1 MSTMLERV
9 RARHDGSRPLIGMSA
24 SGQLGYG
31 VIAPAFEA
39 GIARQPDYIGADM
52 GSVDPGPYY
61 LGAGKMATGA
71 ERTRRDLQ
79 MLLLGARKLDIPLLL
94 GTAGTGGAA
103 PHLEATLAMI
113 RDIAREAG
121 LHFKLA
127 SIRADIDPEQVIA
140 AQQAGGLH
148 PLGRIPVPT
157 AEDIRASRIV
167 GQMGTSGFV
176 RALEM
181 GADVVI
187 AGRACDTGIFAAVP
201 QLLGYPMG
209 LALHMAKIIEC
220 CSLCCL
226 PGGRDSILGHLTH
239 NDFVLESMNPDR
251 HATPLSV
258 AAHVLYEQDDPF
270 SVSEPEGKLL
280 LREAQYEAV
289 DQHRTRCFGARY
301 EEATKFRIK
310 IEGALLLGARAVMLA
325 GSADPVVIEK
335 IDEILRDV
343 ETMTRSLYPHPFT
356 LYPRVYG
363 RRGVPLFQ
371 GTAREAEEIFILV
384 ECVAATAEI
393 AKGALLSFKQ
403 YCLHH
408 GFTGRLST
416 GGNLAFPIT
425 PPELDAGE
433 AYRFSLYHLMDVA
446 RPDDLFPITLEDI

>member
-1 MSTMLERV
+1 MSMMLDRV
-9 RARHDGSRPLIGMSA
+9 RARHDGKRPLVAMSA

-39 GIARQPDYIGADM
+39 GLARKPDYIGADM

-61 LGAGKMATGA
+61 LGAGKMATGR
-71 ERTRRDLQ
+71 ERTRKDLQ
-79 MLLLGARKLDIPLLL
+79 MLLTGARKLDIPLLL
-94 GTAGTGGAA
+94 GTAGTGGAS
-103 PHLEATLAMI
+103 PHLDATLEII
-113 RDIAREAG
+113 RDIAREEG

-127 SIRADIDPEQVIA
+127 SIRADIDPERVIA
-140 AQQAGGLH
+140 AQKSGGLH
-148 PLGRIPVPT
+148 ALGRIPEPA

-181 GADVVI
+181 GADVII
-187 AGRACDTGIFAAVP
+187 AGRACDTGIFAAIP

-226 PGGRDSILGHLTH
+226 PGGRDSILGHLTQ

-280 LREAQYEAV
+280 LRDAQYEAV
-289 DQHRTRCFGARY
+289 DHHRTRCFGARY

-310 IEGALLLGARAVMLA
+310 IEAAQRLGARAVMLA

-343 ETMTRSLYPHPFT
+343 ETMTRSLFPHPFK

-363 RRGVPLFQ
+363 RRGVPMFA
-371 GTAREAEEIFILV
+371 GGAGEADEIFLVV
-384 ECVAATAEI
+384 ECVANTPEI
-393 AKGALLSFKQ
+393 ARGALLSFKQ
-403 YCLHH
+403 YSLHH

-433 AYRFSLYHLMDVA
+433 AYRFSLYHLMDVEK
-446 RPDDLFPITLEDI
+446 PDDLFPITIEEI

>member
-1 MSTMLERV
+1 MTMLERL
-9 RARHDGSRPLIGMSA
+9 RARHDPKRPLVAMSA

-31 VIAPAFEA
+31 VIAAAFEA
-39 GIARQPDYIGADM
+39 GVARKPDYIGADM

-61 LGAGKMATGA
+61 LGAGVMATGA
-71 ERTRRDLQ
+71 ERTKRDLR
-79 MLLLGARKLDIPLLL
+79 MLLVGARKLDVPLLL
-94 GTAGTGGAA
+94 GTAGTGGAS
-103 PHLEATLAMI
+103 PHLDATLAMI
-113 RDIAREAG
+113 REIAREEG
-121 LHFKLA
+121 LHFNLA
-127 SIRADIDPEQVIA
+127 SIRADIDPELVIA
-140 AQQAGGLH
+140 AQASGGLH

-157 AEDIRASRIV
+157 PEDIRGSRIV

-239 NDFVLESMNPDR
+239 EDFVLESMNPDR

-280 LREAQYEAV
+280 LRDAQYEAV
-289 DQHRTRCFGARY
+289 DAHRTRSFGAKY
-301 EEATKFRIK
+301 EEAKKFRIK
-310 IEGALLLGARAVMLA
+310 IEGALRLGARAVMLA

-343 ETMTRSLYPHPFT
+343 ETMTRSLYPHPFQ

-363 RRGVPLFQ
+363 RRGVPLFE
-371 GTAREAEEIFILV
+371 GTMREAEEIFILV

-393 AKGALLSFKQ
+393 AKGAMLSFKQ

-408 GFTGRLST
+408 GFAGRLST
-416 GGNLAFPIT
+416 GGNIAFPIT
-425 PPELDAGE
+425 PPELDAGD
-433 AYRFSLYHLMDVA
+433 AYRFSLYHLIDVD
-446 RPDDLFPITLEDI
+446 RPDDLFPVTIEQV

>member
-1 MSTMLERV
+1 
-9 RARHDGSRPLIGMSA
+9 
-24 SGQLGYG
+24 
-31 VIAPAFEA
+31 
-39 GIARQPDYIGADM
+39 
-52 GSVDPGPYY
+52 
-61 LGAGKMATGA
+61 
-71 ERTRRDLQ
+71 
-79 MLLLGARKLDIPLLL
+79 
-94 GTAGTGGAA
+94 
-103 PHLEATLAMI
+103 
-113 RDIAREAG
+113 
-121 LHFKLA
+121 
-127 SIRADIDPEQVIA
+127 
-140 AQQAGGLH
+140 
-148 PLGRIPVPT
+148 
-157 AEDIRASRIV
+157 
-167 GQMGTSGFV
+167 V

-239 NDFVLESMNPDR
+239 DDFVLESMNPDR

-280 LREAQYEAV
+280 LRDAQYEAV
-289 DQHRTRCFGARY
+289 DQHRTRCFGAQY
-301 EEATKFRIK
+301 EEAIKFRIK
-310 IEGALLLGARAVMLA
+310 IEGAQRLGARAVMLA

-343 ETMTRSLYPHPFT
+343 ETMTRSLYPHPFQ

-363 RRGVPLFQ
+363 RRGVPLFE
-371 GTAREAEEIFILV
+371 GGMREAEEIFILV

-393 AKGALLSFKQ
+393 AKGAMLSFKQ

-408 GFTGRLST
+408 GFAGRLST

-425 PPELDAGE
+425 PPELDAGD
-433 AYRFSLYHLMDVA
+433 AYRFSLYHLMDVD
-446 RPDDLFPITLEDI
+446 RPDDLFPITLEQV